1 MKRIYAMLI
10 LITLISG
17 VYVYA
22 EETKGEIADAVLR
35 LHVVANSDSEAD
47 QALKIK
53 VRDAVRKEFSC
64 FAQNAEYKTD
74 AVMLAKE
81 NSGRIAEAAISVIK
95 EEGFDYPVK
104 VEIGKADFPTKSY
117 SGITLPKGRYDAVN
131 VKIGKAKG
139 KNWWCVMYPPLCI
152 ADSVSAEFMPEAK
165 AELKAAVSDS
175 LYKIISEPESDGVKI
190 KFKILEIF

>member
-53 VRDAVRKEFSC
+53 
-64 FAQNAEYKTD
+64 
-74 AVMLAKE
+74 E
-81 NSGRIAEAAISVIK
+81 NRGRIAEAAIAVIN
-95 EEGFDYPVK
+95 EDGFDSPVK

-165 AELKAAVSDS
+165 AKLKAAVSDS
-175 LYKIISEPESDGVKI
+175 QYKIISEPESGEIKI